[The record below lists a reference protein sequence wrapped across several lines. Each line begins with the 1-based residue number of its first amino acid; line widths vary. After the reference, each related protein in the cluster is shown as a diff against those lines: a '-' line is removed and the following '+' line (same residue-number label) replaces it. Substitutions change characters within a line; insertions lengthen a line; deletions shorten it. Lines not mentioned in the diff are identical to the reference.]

1 MFLIVVRKLL
11 SREKSTRNDFIQMQS
26 IPLTQQG
33 TNSQMEKKLE
43 IGNLGAVKSLYTS
56 LTPPS
61 LIEVHDP
68 NHPQWF
74 HRPQINPAVHSV
86 EGKSNLAIR

>member
-33 TNSQMEKKLE
+33 TNSQMEKK
-43 IGNLGAVKSLYTS
+43 IGNWEFGS
-56 LTPPS
+56 
-61 LIEVHDP
+61 
-68 NHPQWF
+68 
-74 HRPQINPAVHSV
+74 
-86 EGKSNLAIR
+86 G